1 MRAGRKHTGTMRIGG
16 IALLIVLSFEAV
28 SPVMLAQADDTG
40 ELERWAEF
48 SRSSDARKLAA
59 WLHCGMAARL
69 GGASRCAA
77 PGVLPRFSGELGI
90 FVTIMN
96 GRSVRGCYGAFHH
109 SAGDFLS
116 AAGDYLRN
124 AMVNDPRHQPVG
136 TGEEALL
143 HVVVTVAGRAFPVE
157 DIESVDLARF
167 GVMISMDD
175 GTSAVFVPA
184 ELVTAASIYRAVKR
198 ESIVQCHAFRAV
210 TIR

>member
-1 MRAGRKHTGTMRIGG
+1 MRAGRKRTGTMRIGG
-16 IALLIVLSFEAV
+16 IVLLIGLALAAG
-28 SPVMLAQADDTG
+28 SPRMSARADDTG

-48 SRSSDARKLAA
+48 SRSTDAGKLAA
-59 WLHCGMAARL
+59 WLHCSMTARL
-69 GGASRCAA
+69 GGPSRCAQ
-77 PGVLPRFSGELGI
+77 PGVLPPFSGDIGI
-90 FVTIMN
+90 FVTIMS

-109 SAGDFLS
+109 SARDFLS

-124 AMVNDPRHQPVG
+124 AMVNDPRHEPVG
-136 TGEEALL
+136 PGEEAVLR
-143 HVVVTVAGRAFPVE
+143 VIVTVAGRPFPVE

-184 ELVTAASIYRAVKR
+184 ELITAASIYRVVKR
-198 ESIVQCHAFRAV
+198 ESIVQYHAFRAV